1 MQNFMQKSLFLGDSK
16 RSSRNKKGDYMPSKC
31 EECEVTF
38 PSKKEL
44 VLHNSKKCKSHQCPK
59 CQKFYANERTL
70 KNHSCEEPIVKE
82 DIADTS
88 RVDQDIKV
96 IKLDKTKINHLVS
109 TYSKSS
115 IRSRPCIILNPKFP
129 TLVLEVFQKV

>member
-16 RSSRNKKGDYMPSKC
+16 RSSRAKKGDSLPSKC
-31 EECEVTF
+31 EECGVTF

-70 KNHSCEEPIVKE
+70 QTHSCEEPIVKE
-82 DIADTS
+82 DITDTS

-96 IKLDKTKINHLVS
+96 IKLDKSKINHLVS
-109 TYSKSS
+109 TVVV
-115 IRSRPCIILNPKFP
+115 I
-129 TLVLEVFQKV
+129 TLHTLTK